1 MVLSIPVDTILIT
14 MFPFESGDNS
24 RDTFAFGENMPR
36 NELQPGQDT
45 IDSAQIN
52 PDPRGGYRM
61 KWSIRLPDGLTLR
74 RDTRGKM
81 TKGELR
87 AKARRQAEDLK
98 ATFGQQNCWRS
109 SDLFG
114 DYIKSEAMEAIR
126 ESPRIR
132 DTTRERYALC
142 LSIASKALGK
152 YPIADAL
159 RAGTFGNA
167 LSSIARQHG
176 TATARQ
182 VRKVINK
189 WVIQPLILSGALAS
203 NPIAGLSFDL
213 PEHKAGNKPDG
224 GKGLTE
230 SEWKRVL
237 DWLLSDD
244 WWSILDKDAP
254 KRGKYSR
261 RQLANAR
268 RSIVEMTALQA
279 ATGLRIGET
288 RALTWNE
295 VGRGC
300 TIVEVTDEA
309 SKTHRGRIVPVL
321 EPRVVSMLQRRR
333 EACTGQGLVFP
344 SPAAD
349 DPWREWDKSNCS
361 KAVRALYEQIA
372 EECGIELLGTVRSHV
387 WRSTLHTI
395 ARNKGVPIEM
405 RAALFGHDPETAR
418 RYYTDTQD
426 VSGVAELFAPDSE

>member
-1 MVLSIPVDTILIT
+1 MFPAVTILIT
-14 MFPFESGDNS
+14 LFPFESRDNS
-24 RDTFAFGENMPR
+24 RDTFTRAGDKMPR

-98 ATFGQQNCWRS
+98 ATFGQQNSWRS

-114 DYIKSEAMEAIR
+114 DYVKFEAMKAVK

-132 DTTRERYALC
+132 DTTRERYVLC
-142 LSIASKALGK
+142 LSIASEALGK

-159 RAGTFGNA
+159 RAGNFGKA
-167 LSSIARQHG
+167 LSTIAQKHG
-176 TATARQ
+176 TTTARQ
-182 VRKVINK
+182 VRKVVNK
-189 WVIQPLILSGALAS
+189 WVIQPLILSGVLAS

-213 PEHKAGNKPDG
+213 PEHKASNKPDG

-230 SEWKRVL
+230 SEWTRAVNC
-237 DWLLSDD
+237 LLSAD
-244 WWSILDKDAP
+244 WRSILNEDTP
-254 KRGKYSR
+254 IRGKYSR
-261 RQLANAR
+261 HQLANVR
-268 RSIVEMTALQA
+268 RSIIEMTALQA
-279 ATGLRIGET
+279 ATGLRIGEA
-288 RALTWNE
+288 RSLTWGE
-295 VGRGC
+295 VGQDC
-300 TIVEVTDEA
+300 TTVEVTSDA

-321 EPRVVSMLQRRR
+321 ESRVASMLQRRR
-333 EACTGQGLVFP
+333 EDFGDHGLVFP
-344 SPAAD
+344 SPATD

-361 KAVRALYEQIA
+361 KAVRALYEQMA
-372 EECGIELLGTVRSHV
+372 EECGLELLRTARSHV

-395 ARNKGVPIEM
+395 ARNKGIPIEI

-426 VSGVAELFAPDSE
+426 VSGVARAFMDQ

>member
-1 MVLSIPVDTILIT
+1 MFPAVTILIT
-14 MFPFESGDNS
+14 LFPFESRDNS
-24 RDTFAFGENMPR
+24 RDTFTRAGDKMPR

-98 ATFGQQNCWRS
+98 ATFGQQNSWRS

-114 DYIKSEAMEAIR
+114 DYVKFEAMKAVK

-132 DTTRERYALC
+132 DTTRERYVLC
-142 LSIASKALGK
+142 LSIASEALGK

-159 RAGTFGNA
+159 RAGNFGKA
-167 LSSIARQHG
+167 LSTIAQKHG
-176 TATARQ
+176 TTTARQ
-182 VRKVINK
+182 VRKVVNK
-189 WVIQPLILSGALAS
+189 WVIQPLILSGVLAS

-213 PEHKAGNKPDG
+213 PEHKASNKPDG

-230 SEWKRVL
+230 SEWTRAVN
-237 DWLLSDD
+237 WLLSDD
-244 WWSILDKDAP
+244 WRSILNEDTP
-254 KRGKYSR
+254 IRGKYSR
-261 RQLANAR
+261 HQLANVR
-268 RSIVEMTALQA
+268 RSIIEMTALQA
-279 ATGLRIGET
+279 ATGLRIGEA
-288 RALTWNE
+288 RSLTWGE
-295 VGRGC
+295 VGQDC
-300 TIVEVTDEA
+300 TTVEVTSDA

-321 EPRVVSMLQRRR
+321 ESRVASMLQRRR
-333 EACTGQGLVFP
+333 EDFGDHGLVFP
-344 SPAAD
+344 SPATD

-361 KAVRALYEQIA
+361 KAVRALYEQMA
-372 EECGIELLGTVRSHV
+372 EECGLELLRTARSHV

-395 ARNKGVPIEM
+395 ARNKGIPIEM

-426 VSGVAELFAPDSE
+426 VSGVARAFMDQ

>member
-1 MVLSIPVDTILIT
+1 
-14 MFPFESGDNS
+14 
-24 RDTFAFGENMPR
+24 
-36 NELQPGQDT
+36 
-45 IDSAQIN
+45 
-52 PDPRGGYRM
+52 M

-87 AKARRQAEDLK
+87 AKARRQAEALK
-98 ATFGQQNCWRS
+98 ATFGQQNNWRS
-109 SDLFG
+109 SDLLG
-114 DYIKSEAMEAIR
+114 SYIKSEAMNAIR
-126 ESPRIR
+126 ESTRIR
-132 DTTRERYALC
+132 DTTRERYILC
-142 LSIASKALGK
+142 LSIASDALGE

-159 RAGTFGNA
+159 RAGTFGKA
-167 LSSIARQHG
+167 LASIAQQHG

-189 WVIQPLILSGALAS
+189 WVIQPLLLSGVLAS

-213 PEHKAGNKPDG
+213 PEHKASNKPDG

-230 SEWKRVL
+230 SEWTRAL
-237 DWLLSDD
+237 DWLLSDS
-244 WWSILDKDAP
+244 WQSILNEDTP
-254 KRGKYSR
+254 IRGKYSR
-261 RQLANAR
+261 RQLANVR

-279 ATGLRIGET
+279 ATGLRIGEA
-288 RALTWNE
+288 RSLTWNE
-295 VGRGC
+295 VGQDC
-300 TIVEVTDEA
+300 STVEVTNDA
-309 SKTHRGRIVPVL
+309 SKTHRGRVVPVL
-321 EPRVVSMLQRRR
+321 EPRVVSMLLRRR
-333 EACTGQGLVFP
+333 EDFDGHGLVFP

-361 KAVRALYEQIA
+361 KAVRALYEQMA
-372 EECGIELLGTVRSHV
+372 EECDLELLRTARSHV

-426 VSGVAELFAPDSE
+426 VSGVAKAFMNQ

>member
-1 MVLSIPVDTILIT
+1 
-14 MFPFESGDNS
+14 
-24 RDTFAFGENMPR
+24 MPR

-45 IDSAQIN
+45 IDSAQIK
-52 PDPRGGYRM
+52 PDSRGGYRM

-98 ATFGQQNCWRS
+98 ATFGQQNNWRS

-114 DYIKSEAMEAIR
+114 SYIKSEAMNAVK

-132 DTTRERYALC
+132 DTTRERYILC
-142 LSIASKALGK
+142 LSIVADTLGG

-167 LSSIARQHG
+167 LTSIAHQHG

-182 VRKVINK
+182 VRKVVNK
-189 WVIQPLILSGALAS
+189 WVIQPLILSGVLAS

-213 PEHKAGNKPDG
+213 PEHKASNKPDG

-230 SEWKRVL
+230 CEWMRAI

-244 WWSILDKDAP
+244 WRSVLDESAP
-254 KRGKYSR
+254 IRGKYSR
-261 RQLANAR
+261 HQLSNVR
-268 RSIVEMTALQA
+268 RSIIEMTALQA
-279 ATGLRIGET
+279 ATGLRIGEA
-288 RALTWNE
+288 RSITWNE
-295 VGRGC
+295 VGQDC
-300 TIVEVTDEA
+300 ATVEVTNDA

-321 EPRVVSMLQRRR
+321 ESRVASMLQRRR
-333 EACTGQGLVFP
+333 EDFGDHGLVFP
-344 SPAAD
+344 SPATD

-361 KAVRALYEQIA
+361 KAVRALYEQMA
-372 EECGIELLGTVRSHV
+372 EECGLELLRTARSHV

-395 ARNKGVPIEM
+395 ARNKGIPIEM

-426 VSGVAELFAPDSE
+426 VSGVARAFMNQ

>member
-1 MVLSIPVDTILIT
+1 
-14 MFPFESGDNS
+14 
-24 RDTFAFGENMPR
+24 
-36 NELQPGQDT
+36 
-45 IDSAQIN
+45 
-52 PDPRGGYRM
+52 M

-98 ATFGQQNCWRS
+98 ATFGQQNKWRS
-109 SDLFG
+109 SDLLG
-114 DYIKSEAMEAIR
+114 NYIKSEAMNAVR

-132 DTTRERYALC
+132 DTTRERYILC
-142 LSIASKALGK
+142 LSIILDTLGG

-167 LSSIARQHG
+167 LTSIAHQHG

-182 VRKVINK
+182 VRKVVNK
-189 WVIQPLILSGALAS
+189 WVIQPLILSGVLAS

-213 PEHKAGNKPDG
+213 PEHKASKKPDG

-230 SEWKRVL
+230 CEWMRAI

-244 WWSILDKDAP
+244 WRAVLDENAP
-254 KRGKYSR
+254 IRGKYSR
-261 RQLANAR
+261 RQLSNVR
-268 RSIVEMTALQA
+268 RSIIEMTALQA
-279 ATGLRIGET
+279 ATGLRIGEA
-288 RALTWNE
+288 RSLTWNE
-295 VGRGC
+295 VGQDC
-300 TIVEVTDEA
+300 ATVEVTNDA

-321 EPRVVSMLQRRR
+321 EPRVASMLLRRR
-333 EACTGQGLVFP
+333 EDFGDHGFVFP
-344 SPAAD
+344 SPATD

-361 KAVRALYEQIA
+361 KAVRALYEEMA
-372 EECGIELLGTVRSHV
+372 AECGLELLRTARSHV
-387 WRSTLHTI
+387 WRPTLHTI
-395 ARNKGVPIEM
+395 ARNKGIPIEM

-426 VSGVAELFAPDSE
+426 VSGVTKAFMNQ

>member
-1 MVLSIPVDTILIT
+1 
-14 MFPFESGDNS
+14 
-24 RDTFAFGENMPR
+24 
-36 NELQPGQDT
+36 
-45 IDSAQIN
+45 
-52 PDPRGGYRM
+52 M

-87 AKARRQAEDLK
+87 AKARRQAEALK
-98 ATFGQQNCWRS
+98 ATFGQQNNWRS
-109 SDLFG
+109 SDLLG
-114 DYIKSEAMEAIR
+114 SYIKSEAMNAIR
-126 ESPRIR
+126 ESTRIR
-132 DTTRERYALC
+132 DTTRERYILC
-142 LSIASKALGK
+142 LSIASDALGE

-159 RAGTFGNA
+159 RAGTFGKA
-167 LSSIARQHG
+167 LASIAQQHG

-189 WVIQPLILSGALAS
+189 WVIQPLLLSGVLAS

-213 PEHKAGNKPDG
+213 PEHKASNKPDG

-230 SEWKRVL
+230 SEWTRAL
-237 DWLLSDD
+237 DWLLSDSRQ
-244 WWSILDKDAP
+244 SILNEDTP
-254 KRGKYSR
+254 IRGKYSR
-261 RQLANAR
+261 RQLANVR

-279 ATGLRIGET
+279 ATGLRIGEA
-288 RALTWNE
+288 RSLTWNE
-295 VGRGC
+295 VGQDC
-300 TIVEVTDEA
+300 STVEVTNDA
-309 SKTHRGRIVPVL
+309 SKTHRGRVVPVL
-321 EPRVVSMLQRRR
+321 EPRVVSMLLRRR
-333 EACTGQGLVFP
+333 EDFDGHGLVFP

-361 KAVRALYEQIA
+361 KAVRALYEQMA
-372 EECGIELLGTVRSHV
+372 EECDLELLRTARSHV

-426 VSGVAELFAPDSE
+426 VSGVAKAFMNQ

>member
-1 MVLSIPVDTILIT
+1 
-14 MFPFESGDNS
+14 MFPNESRDNS
-24 RDTFAFGENMPR
+24 RDTFAIGENMPR
-36 NELQPGQDT
+36 IGLQPGQDT
-45 IDSAQIN
+45 IDGAQIK

-87 AKARRQAEDLK
+87 AKAHRQAEELK
-98 ATFGQQNCWRS
+98 ATFGQQNYWRS
-109 SDLFG
+109 SDLFEN
-114 DYIKSEAMEAIR
+114 YIKSEAMKTIR

-142 LSIASKALGK
+142 LSIASETLGK

-159 RAGTFGNA
+159 RAATFGNA

-182 VRKVINK
+182 VRKVVNK
-189 WVIQPLILSGALAS
+189 WVIQPLIMSGVLSS

-224 GKGLTE
+224 GRGLTE
-230 SEWKRVL
+230 SEWRQAL

-244 WWSILDKDAP
+244 WRSILDEDTP
-254 KRGKYSR
+254 IRGKYSR
-261 RQLANAR
+261 QQLANVR

-279 ATGLRIGET
+279 ATGLRIGEA

-295 VGRGC
+295 VGRDC
-300 TIVEVTDEA
+300 TTVEVTNEA

-321 EPRVVSMLQRRR
+321 ETRVASMLLCRR
-333 EACTGQGLVFP
+333 EACKGQGLVFP

-349 DPWREWDKSNCS
+349 DPWHEWDKSNCS
-361 KAVRALYEQIA
+361 KAVRALYKEMA
-372 EECGIELLGTVRSHV
+372 EACDIELLQTVRSHV
-387 WRSTLHTI
+387 WRTTLHTV
-395 ARNKGVPIEM
+395 ARNRGIPIEL
-405 RAALFGHDPETAR
+405 RAALFGHDPETAK
-418 RYYTDTQD
+418 RYYTDTND
-426 VSGVAELFAPDSE
+426 ISSVLSAFAS

>member
-1 MVLSIPVDTILIT
+1 
-14 MFPFESGDNS
+14 
-24 RDTFAFGENMPR
+24 
-36 NELQPGQDT
+36 
-45 IDSAQIN
+45 
-52 PDPRGGYRM
+52 M

-87 AKARRQAEDLK
+87 AKARRQAETLK
-98 ATFGQQNCWRS
+98 ATFGQQNNWRS
-109 SDLFG
+109 SDLLG
-114 DYIKSEAMEAIR
+114 SYIKSEAMNAIR
-126 ESPRIR
+126 ESTRIR
-132 DTTRERYALC
+132 DTTRERYILC
-142 LSIASKALGK
+142 LSIASDALGE

-159 RAGTFGNA
+159 RAGTFGKA
-167 LSSIARQHG
+167 LASIAQQHG

-189 WVIQPLILSGALAS
+189 WVIQPLLLSGVLAS

-213 PEHKAGNKPDG
+213 PEHKASNKPDG

-230 SEWKRVL
+230 SEWTRAL
-237 DWLLSDD
+237 DWLLSDS
-244 WWSILDKDAP
+244 WQSILNEDTP
-254 KRGKYSR
+254 IRGKYSR
-261 RQLANAR
+261 RQLANVR

-279 ATGLRIGET
+279 ATGLRIGEA
-288 RALTWNE
+288 RSLTWNE
-295 VGRGC
+295 VGQDC
-300 TIVEVTDEA
+300 STVEVTNDA
-309 SKTHRGRIVPVL
+309 SKTHRGRVVPVL
-321 EPRVVSMLQRRR
+321 EPRVVSMLLRRR
-333 EACTGQGLVFP
+333 EDFDGHGLVFP

-361 KAVRALYEQIA
+361 KAVRALYEQMA
-372 EECGIELLGTVRSHV
+372 EECDLELLRTARSHV

-426 VSGVAELFAPDSE
+426 VSGVAKAFMNQ

>member
-1 MVLSIPVDTILIT
+1 
-14 MFPFESGDNS
+14 MFPFESRDNS
-24 RDTFAFGENMPR
+24 RDTFAIGETMPR
-36 NELQPGQDT
+36 IELQPGQDT
-45 IDSAQIN
+45 IDSAQIK

-87 AKARRQAEDLK
+87 AKAHRQAEDLK
-98 ATFGQQNCWRS
+98 TTFGQQNCWRS

-114 DYIKSEAMEAIR
+114 NYIKSEAMKSIR

-132 DTTRERYALC
+132 DTTRKRYALC
-142 LSIASKALGK
+142 LSIASETLGK

-182 VRKVINK
+182 VRKVVNK
-189 WVIQPLILSGALAS
+189 WVIQPLILSGVLPS

-213 PEHKAGNKPDG
+213 PEHKVGNKPDG
-224 GKGLTE
+224 GRGLTE
-230 SEWKRVL
+230 SEWKQAL

-244 WWSILDKDAP
+244 WRSILDEDTP
-254 KRGKYSR
+254 IRGKYSR
-261 RQLANAR
+261 QQLANVR

-279 ATGLRIGET
+279 ATGLRIGEA

-295 VGRGC
+295 VGHDC
-300 TIVEVTDEA
+300 STVEVTDEA

-321 EPRVVSMLQRRR
+321 EPRVVLMLLCRR
-333 EACTGQGLVFP
+333 ETCKGQGLVFP

-349 DPWREWDKSNCS
+349 DPWHEWDKSNCS
-361 KAVRALYEQIA
+361 KAVRSLYKEMA
-372 EECGIELLGTVRSHV
+372 TACDIELLQTTRSHV
-387 WRSTLHTI
+387 WRTTLHTV
-395 ARNKGVPIEM
+395 ARNKGIPIEL
-405 RAALFGHDPETAR
+405 RAALFGHDPETAK
-418 RYYTDTQD
+418 RYYTDTND
-426 VSGVAELFAPDSE
+426 ISSVLSAFTS

>member
-1 MVLSIPVDTILIT
+1 
-14 MFPFESGDNS
+14 
-24 RDTFAFGENMPR
+24 
-36 NELQPGQDT
+36 
-45 IDSAQIN
+45 
-52 PDPRGGYRM
+52 M

-98 ATFGQQNCWRS
+98 ATFGQQNKWRS
-109 SDLFG
+109 SDLLG
-114 DYIKSEAMEAIR
+114 NYIKSEAMNAVR

-132 DTTRERYALC
+132 DTTRERYILC
-142 LSIASKALGK
+142 LSIILDTLGG

-167 LSSIARQHG
+167 LTSIAHQHG

-182 VRKVINK
+182 VRKVVNK
-189 WVIQPLILSGALAS
+189 WVIQPLILSGVLAS

-213 PEHKAGNKPDG
+213 PEHKASKKPDG

-230 SEWKRVL
+230 CEWMRAI

-244 WWSILDKDAP
+244 WRAVLDENAP
-254 KRGKYSR
+254 IRGKYSR
-261 RQLANAR
+261 RQLSNVR
-268 RSIVEMTALQA
+268 RSIIEMTALQA
-279 ATGLRIGET
+279 ATGLRIGEA
-288 RALTWNE
+288 RSLTWNE
-295 VGRGC
+295 VGQDC
-300 TIVEVTDEA
+300 ATVEVTNDA

-321 EPRVVSMLQRRR
+321 EPRVASMLLRRR
-333 EACTGQGLVFP
+333 EDFGDHGLVFP
-344 SPAAD
+344 SPATD

-361 KAVRALYEQIA
+361 KAVRALYEEMA
-372 EECGIELLGTVRSHV
+372 AECGLELLRTARSHV
-387 WRSTLHTI
+387 WRPTLHTI
-395 ARNKGVPIEM
+395 ARNKGIPIEM

-426 VSGVAELFAPDSE
+426 VSGVTKAFMNQ